1 MSLYETLRSD
11 IMMGAFAPGS
21 KLKIEALKERYGT
34 GVNVL
39 RESLTRLSCE
49 GLVEA
54 EDQKGF
60 RITEASSSRL
70 EDLTRMRVLLETDG
84 VRHSIRNGDID
95 WETSL
100 VAAHHKLVYIEHKM
114 REDETAY
121 FQAWNQAD
129 WEFHATL
136 LSACGSVLH
145 RRYHKQVFDQFRQ
158 YVVLELKTNGFRG
171 NDIVEEH
178 EAILHAAL
186 ARDEDACAAALE
198 RHLGVYLQRSLQA

>member
-21 KLKIEALKERYGT
+21 KLKIETLKERYGT

-60 RITEASSSRL
+60 RVTEASATRL
-70 EDLTRMRVLLETDG
+70 SDLTRLRLLLETDG
-84 VRHSIRNGDID
+84 ARHSIRNGDID

-114 REDETAY
+114 REDEVTY
-121 FQAWNQAD
+121 FKPWNQAD

-136 LSACGSVLH
+136 LSACGSELH
-145 RRYHKQVFDQFRQ
+145 RHYHKQLFDQFRQ

-178 EAILHAAL
+178 EAILNAAL
-186 ARDEDACAAALE
+186 MRDADGCVAALE
-198 RHLGVYLQRSLQA
+198 RHLTVYYQRSLQA